1 MDNSALPPEDFSLNA
16 EPIQAIEAE
25 AISVAQDE
33 EKELGSL
40 MFHKGFSRLAA
51 EMKADIEKFKTGE
64 FIKNPED
71 ISLEE
76 VGKLFVIH
84 QSVATFLQ
92 GYLTKVEDAAKAV
105 ADAERIRVPK

>member
-1 MDNSALPPEDFSLNA
+1 MDNSAIPPEDFTLNA
-16 EPIQAIEAE
+16 EPIQESQDLAIQ
-25 AISVAQDE
+25 VAQDE
-33 EKELGSL
+33 DKELGSL
-40 MFHKGFSRLAA
+40 LFHKGFARLAGD
-51 EMKADIEKFKTGE
+51 MKADIEKFKTGS
-64 FIKNPED
+64 FIKNPEA

-105 ADAERIRVPK
+105 ADAERAKLK